1 MIDAGIHFPDQSNIN
16 RVRDALWE
24 GQGNGA
30 SVMIGS
36 GFSKCSSKVGPTA
49 DGIPMLSDL
58 AAEMHKRLYPRSV
71 IQSVQVETR
80 EATSVDRIL
89 PLAQEYETAFGRTNL
104 HKLLQ
109 EMVRNEDLQPG
120 EMHTRLLQLPWR
132 DVFTTNWDTLLERSS
147 LQVLDRGYSV
157 VNDMGEIP
165 LAIRPRIVKLHGSFP
180 SQFPLIFT
188 EEDYRTYPR
197 KFAPFVNTVQQAL
210 MESTLCLI
218 GFSGNDPN
226 FLNWSGWVRDNLGSA
241 APKIYLAGWLD
252 LSDHRRRMLE
262 NRGVIP
268 IDLARHP
275 RAQGWPEH
283 QRYLYS
289 IDWVLHTLALG
300 RPYDPTYWPLPMSQP
315 RSAIPTYLQP
325 VTEVSSNQPK
335 SEPEGEREIDNGEL
349 QEKVKEVVEIW
360 AHNREVFPGWLIF
373 PTGEERESLR
383 RRTNSWE
390 GHILAAIPSL
400 SAAEKLNAVHE
411 LVWRQEILLEPI
423 SDQLEST
430 AADSLALFNCQERTI
445 NGVYEPGFDWI
456 TIRGQWRSLG
466 LTLLTSA
473 RHRLD
478 AELFAIRAE
487 AMDPFVNDHPDVYN
501 RLCQE
506 RCLQATFEMDFSEL
520 ERLLEEWKVGEGD
533 HMWIIRKAAIL
544 WETDRN
550 SEAIALVQCALQAIR
565 SMSEVEGSVARAS
578 REGWTLWSAFTMDNR
593 REFRMRWNEL
603 AALKCDAM
611 LERDLIARRIQHTES
626 TQEAPVFDLGMRRV
640 QGVRFVADQ
649 PELAASRL
657 LRLTEVAGLPPVTRH
672 GGFSG
677 IAVAADILKPAAEVL
692 VTYHPELAI
701 RLVLRVCGYDKDKT
715 LMRVLS
721 RTRVALLSSSA
732 AESIAN
738 SCMEVIKYALP
749 RAISAGKPGP
759 GIFWIERLRVAMEVL
774 SRMVLRLAT
783 DKVEAI
789 LDNAVEFYS
798 NSQMSQDP
806 LLGKPLGNLLQRAW
820 EALPRERRTAR
831 SIDLLAMPIMGL
843 SNFSGSIDSLT
854 PDPGQFLA
862 SDDLPSE
869 RKPEDERWHDVIK
882 FLIGG
887 LESEEEPRKRASVR
901 ISLVSE
907 KELLT
912 TTESSLV
919 AQALWSDKHTSP
931 NDLPG
936 GTPLYDW
943 AFLLLPEPTP
953 GIAEKNFRLKWLSGD
968 INRFQDSIHRDGN
981 TVSFSIGTKPGNPDN
996 VDDILWNVGSAI
1008 SGLRKAGQMLRLT
1021 SDEQKYVEGAI
1032 SEWVAAD
1039 IPMDSILLF
1048 QGAARQPT
1056 VRAIRGLASILAD
1069 EDMSMPF
1076 DERLFT
1082 KFRLLINSDT
1092 PCFELVPPL
1101 AKRMP
1106 NRYDELITWLRMGLV
1121 SNDWEMAASAI
1132 SGLYSWMAAL
1142 VVDGESL
1149 PMPPDDVLREIG
1161 IIIASRRSVS
1171 LPQAMQLAIWVFAEG
1186 KQFHR
1191 DALSALTIQGLSYLA
1206 EELKYDRVHEREDY
1220 TDVPL
1225 LRWRCVQLAQ
1235 SMAKCGFRETP
1246 AIRLWLEAGLGDPL
1260 PEVRYAAAPMANED
1274 EKEGE
1279 RFEQAPN
1286 HLPKDDFQ
1294 ATSPLE

>member
-1 MIDAGIHFPDQSNIN
+1 MIVAGIHFPDQSNIN

-24 GQGNGA
+24 AQGNGA

-36 GFSKCSSKVGPTA
+36 GFSKCASKVGLTE

-58 AAEMHKRLYPRSV
+58 AAEMHKRLYPRRV
-71 IQSVQVETR
+71 IRSLQVEIR

-89 PLAQEYETAFGRTNL
+89 PLAQEYEIAFGRTNL

-109 EMVRNEDLQPG
+109 EMIRNEDLQPG

-132 DVFTTNWDTLLERSS
+132 DVFTTNWDTLLERSR
-147 LQVLDRGYSV
+147 LQVMDRAYSV

-165 LAIRPRIVKLHGSFP
+165 LASRPRIVKLHGSLP

-252 LSDHRRRMLE
+252 LSDHRRRMWE

-275 RAQGWPEH
+275 KAQGWPEH

-289 IDWVLHTLALG
+289 IDWVLHTLARG
-300 RPYDPTYWPLPMSQP
+300 RPYDPTYWPLPMTQH
-315 RSAIPTYLQP
+315 RIAIPTYLQP

-335 SEPEGEREIDNGEL
+335 SEPEGEREIEDGEL
-349 QEKVKEVVEIW
+349 QEQVKEVVEIW
-360 AHNREVFPGWLIF
+360 AHNREAFPDWLIL

-383 RRTNSWE
+383 RRTDSWE

-400 SAAEKLNAVHE
+400 LAVEKLNAVHE
-411 LVWRQEILLEPI
+411 LVWRREILLEPL
-423 SDQLEST
+423 SDELESI
-430 AADSLALFNCQERTI
+430 AADTLSRFDCEKRTI
-445 NGVYEPGFDWI
+445 DGVHEPYFDWT
-456 TIRGQWRSLG
+456 TIREQRRSVG

-478 AELFAIRAE
+478 AGLFAKRAE
-487 AMDPFVNDHPDVYN
+487 AMEPFINDHPDVYN

-506 RCLQATFEMDFSEL
+506 RCLQAAFSMDFNEL
-520 ERLLEEWKVGEGD
+520 ERLIDEWKVGEGD
-533 HMWIIRKAAIL
+533 HMWIIRKAAML

-565 SMSEVEGSVARAS
+565 SMPDVEGSVARAS
-578 REGWTLWSAFTMDNR
+578 REGWTLWSAFSMDNR

-611 LERDLIARRIQHTES
+611 LERDLIARRVQHTES
-626 TQEAPVFDLGMRRV
+626 TQEAPVFDLGMRLV

-649 PELAASRL
+649 SDLAAYRA

-672 GGFSG
+672 GRFSG
-677 IAVAADILKPAAEVL
+677 ITVAADILKLAAEVL
-692 VTYHPELAI
+692 VMYRSELAT

-721 RTRVALLSSSA
+721 RTRVALLSTNA
-732 AESIAN
+732 AESISN

-749 RAISAGKPGP
+749 RAIPAGKPGS

-774 SRMVLRLAT
+774 SRVVIRLAAN
-783 DKVEAI
+783 KVEAI

-798 NSQMSQDP
+798 NSQISQDP
-806 LLGKPLGNLLQRAW
+806 LLGIPLGNLLQRAW

-843 SNFSGSIDSLT
+843 DNFSGSINSLT
-854 PDPGQFLA
+854 PDPGQFLS
-862 SDDLPSE
+862 SDDLPGE
-869 RKPEDERWHDVIK
+869 RTTEDERWQDVIR

-887 LESEEEPRKRASVR
+887 LESGREPRRRASVR
-901 ISLVSE
+901 ISLVSD
-907 KELLT
+907 KKLLT

-943 AFLLLPEPTP
+943 AFLMLPEPTH
-953 GIAEKNFRLKWLSGD
+953 GIAEKNFRLKWLCGD
-968 INRFQDSIHRDGN
+968 SNALQESMQRDCN
-981 TVSFSIGTKPGNPDN
+981 TVSFSIGKKPGNPN
-996 VDDILWNVGSAI
+996 STDDILWNVGSAM
-1008 SGLRKAGQMLRLT
+1008 SGLQKTGQMFRLT
-1021 SDEQKYVEGAI
+1021 DNELRYVE
-1032 SEWVAAD
+1032 ETVEKWVNTD
-1039 IPMDSILLF
+1039 IPMDTFPFF
-1048 QGAARQPT
+1048 QAVTREPT
-1056 VRAIRGLASILAD
+1056 VRAIRGLASILAG
-1069 EDMSMPF
+1069 ENISVPNGEQF
-1076 DERLFT
+1076 LSKLRRLT
-1082 KFRLLINSDT
+1082 DSDT

-1101 AKRMP
+1101 IKRMP
-1106 NRYDELITWLRMGLV
+1106 NRYDELIIWLRMGLV
-1121 SNDWEMAASAI
+1121 SDDRTMAASAI
-1132 SGLYSWMAAL
+1132 SGLYSWMTASAFAQ
-1142 VVDGESL
+1142 ESL
-1149 PMPPDDVLREIG
+1149 PPPPDDVLREIG
-1161 IIIASRRSVS
+1161 IIIASRKSVC
-1171 LPQAMQLAIWVFAEG
+1171 LTQAIQLAIWVFAEG
-1186 KQFHR
+1186 NQDHQN
-1191 DALSALTIQGLSYLA
+1191 AIGVLTIQGLSYLA
-1206 EELKYDRVHEREDY
+1206 EELKYDRARSSEDE
-1220 TDVPL
+1220 TDLPL
-1225 LRWRCVQLAQ
+1225 LRLRCVQLAQ

-1246 AIRLWLEAGLGDPL
+1246 AIRLWLEAGLHDPL
-1260 PEVRYAAAPMANED
+1260 PEVRDA
-1274 EKEGE
+1274 
-1279 RFEQAPN
+1279 
-1286 HLPKDDFQ
+1286 
-1294 ATSPLE
+1294 ATSTPN